1 MKNSLFLLG
10 AAAVVALS
18 SCTKNEVLEV
28 AENRAIGFD
37 AFVGKSTRVTED
49 VTLANLGSFQMFGWR
64 GESPIF
70 ATEEGKPGV
79 DVTVTPEGVCTYS
92 PLQYWE
98 ANYTYAFEAI
108 APKNGKKGVSITPAK
123 DGGAISFT
131 SDGTTDLIYAKP
143 ADVTMGKKIESAPNA
158 VTLNFQHLLSRVK
171 FTFKNAFPENAAAK
185 IAVSKVTITNANTV
199 ASITPATGAWTGQG
213 TPASITFPGTIDN
226 VAAQNSGATEH
237 MYLIPVDA
245 PNYTLTF
252 TVTLTQAKG
261 VTSTYEHS
269 TTINTKLEKGN
280 SYNFTATL
288 TPQNID
294 PKTQMYPIEFKATET
309 PWTDFGDETVAVPSV
324 PQP

>member
-49 VTLANLGSFQMFGWR
+49 VTLANLDSFELYGWR
-64 GESPIF
+64 GNDLIF
-70 ATEEGKPGV
+70 NKQNVSVEKNGT
-79 DVTVTPEGVCTYS
+79 CTYS
-92 PLQYWE
+92 PTQYWE
-98 ANYTYAFEAI
+98 GGYTYAFEAV
-108 APKNGKKGVSITPAK
+108 APKNGENGVAITPAK
-123 DGGAISFT
+123 EGGTINFT
-131 SDGTTDLIYAKP
+131 SNGITDLIYAK
-143 ADVTMGKKIESAPNA
+143 ATDVPMNEKIESAPDN
-158 VTLNFQHLLSRVK
+158 VGLTFKHLLSRVK
-171 FTFKNAFPENAAAK
+171 FTFANNFPANAAAK

-226 VAAQNSGATEH
+226 VAAQNSDATEH

-294 PKTQMYPIEFKATET
+294 PETQMYPIEFKATET

>member
-37 AFVGKSTRVTED
+37 AFVGKSTRVTKD
-49 VTLANLGSFQMFGWR
+49 VTLANLGSFELYGWR
-64 GESPIF
+64 GNDSIF
-70 ATEEGKPGV
+70 NKQNVRVEENG
-79 DVTVTPEGVCTYS
+79 TCTYS
-92 PLQYWE
+92 PTQYWE
-98 ANYTYAFEAI
+98 GGYTYAFEAV
-108 APKNGKKGVSITPAK
+108 APKNGEKGVAITPAK
-123 DGGAISFT
+123 EGGTINFT
-131 SDGTTDLIYAKP
+131 SDGTTDLIYAK
-143 ADVTMGKKIESAPNA
+143 ATDVTMDEKIESAPDK
-158 VTLNFQHLLSRVK
+158 VGLTFKHLLSRVK
-171 FTFKNAFPENAAAK
+171 FTFANNFPANAAAK

-245 PNYTLTF
+245 PTYTLTF
-252 TVTLTQAKG
+252 TVTLTQAEG

-269 TTINTKLEKGN
+269 TTIKTKLEKGN

-294 PKTQMYPIEFKATET
+294 PETQLFQIEFTALET
-309 PWTDFGDETVAVPSV
+309 PWTDFTDGTVAVPSV